1 MKIWKSLAILL
12 IVVIL
17 FLLLWPLTGRTNER
31 AEISLALKDTLTS
44 LAAAAAINGDVPIA
58 SVLLYNNVIIGAAS
72 NSVISENNAGGHANI
87 NAISEAFKHLGYKQF
102 MELDRGKLVLVTTFE
117 PCAMCRSAIAEYR
130 IHNLRIIK
138 YNTLK
143 NQWKSW
149 LQNLRVYW
157 NSWPAGESSLQDSL
171 FELNSNSIKANADF

>member
-12 IVVIL
+12 IVVL
-17 FLLLWPLTGRTNER
+17 LLLLLWPLTGRTNER

-44 LAAAAAINGDVPIA
+44 LAAAAARNGDVPIA
-58 SVLLYNNVIIGAAS
+58 SVLLYNNIIIGAAS
-72 NSVISENNAGGHANI
+72 NTVISGNNAGGHAEI
-87 NAISEAFKHLGYKQF
+87 NAISEAFIHLGYKQF
-102 MELDRGKLVLVTTFE
+102 KDLDRSKLVLVTTFE

-138 YNTLK
+138 YKKLK
-143 NQWKSW
+143 NHWKSW

-157 NSWPAGESSLQDSL
+157 NSWPAGESSMQDSL
-171 FELNSNSIKANADF
+171 FELNSNFNKVNSDL